1 MLKIDW
7 SNNSIGIAKQW
18 FSVLILTTVVF
29 SQSLLA
35 HTANI
40 NKVAWQACD
49 AKDVSQACAFEN
61 ANGDVYH
68 GSCQLMSDSLMCV
81 RSQAIEKAAAATN
94 DAVATI
100 EKEQLHEV
108 EHLFQGATVVAGPS
122 MVDCILSG
130 GTSTRCFSITVKAEP
145 TDTVESCA
153 AAARPNVDPAYQNYC
168 VQCLPEYMDEDAS
181 VTYTIPVNSFPLVD
195 NTQATR
201 DSGSGIAFNGVRL
214 DGPAPVEDIL
224 SDYTLAPF
232 DDCGGHVNLNVG
244 YHYHAATD
252 CLLAGGQSDNH
263 DTVIGLAM
271 DGRSIYSQATNSEQL
286 PNELDACGGH
296 TLLDGD
302 YHYHAGEQG
311 SNAIL
316 TCMTAEVGCVSN
328 SMDEECDASSSAR
341 RGEKGQAGGGRPGFT
356 EAAKSLGVSEAVLI
370 EALGGPPPNI
380 EKAAEILQIDVNDLE
395 ALLPKPS
402 Q

>member
-61 ANGDVYH
+61 ANGDVYR
-68 GSCQLMSDSLMCV
+68 GSCLLMSDSLMCV

-232 DDCGGHVNLNVG
+232 DDCGGH
-244 YHYHAATD
+244 
-252 CLLAGGQSDNH
+252 
-263 DTVIGLAM
+263 
-271 DGRSIYSQATNSEQL
+271 
-286 PNELDACGGH
+286 